1 MTFRELHSEIM
12 TANAVPPE
20 AIRRMQRDILA
31 FGRPIDLPIPDEH
44 LPALREYL
52 DGMVKLVASDPIARA
67 AVYLAL
73 KPQMD
78 KRTQNN

>member
-1 MTFRELHSEIM
+1 
-12 TANAVPPE
+12 
-20 AIRRMQRDILA
+20 MQRDIVA
-31 FGRPIDLPIPDEH
+31 AGRQIDFELKEDH
-44 LPALREYL
+44 VNALREYL